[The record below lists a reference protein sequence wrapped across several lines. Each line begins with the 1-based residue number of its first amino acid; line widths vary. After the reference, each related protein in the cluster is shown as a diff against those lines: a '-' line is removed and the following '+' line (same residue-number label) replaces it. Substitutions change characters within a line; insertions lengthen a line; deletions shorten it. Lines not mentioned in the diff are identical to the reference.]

1 MMIKRFPD
9 GTAKPFLTPHEYA
22 QLRDDD
28 RFLYNEGPPPSARIT
43 GDKDREN
50 PVEGAHTAPSGDV
63 ERAVMVCPQCE
74 GEGGYPDGMDEAA
87 CHTECTRC
95 GSNGW
100 IVNQAAIAAMR
111 PARGVEL
118 AETGAVIRLTP
129 RLLLDRMLPSGAG
142 LDDAPDSKIVAMYLS
157 LGELRGLRGLIAA
170 LRQAG
175 EG

>member
-1 MMIKRFPD
+1 
-9 GTAKPFLTPHEYA
+9 
-22 QLRDDD
+22 
-28 RFLYNEGPPPSARIT
+28 
-43 GDKDREN
+43 
-50 PVEGAHTAPSGDV
+50 
-63 ERAVMVCPQCE
+63 
-74 GEGGYPDGMDEAA
+74 
-87 CHTECTRC
+87 
-95 GSNGW
+95 
-100 IVNQAAIAAMR
+100 MR

>member
-1 MMIKRFPD
+1 MTEIEPCPRYGAGLLNDFGGGD
-9 GTAKPFLTPHEYA
+9 VNWWQDY
-22 QLRDDD
+22 LRAELE
-28 RFLYNEGPPPSARIT
+28 R
-43 GDKDREN
+43 
-50 PVEGAHTAPSGDV
+50 AHDFYEAAWPAPTAPSGDV

>member
-1 MMIKRFPD
+1 MTEIEPCPKCGALPCD
-9 GTAKPFLTPHEYA
+9 WT
-22 QLRDDD
+22 D
-28 RFLYNEGPPPSARIT
+28 
-43 GDKDREN
+43 N
-50 PVEGAHTAPSGDV
+50 PHTAPSGDEKEDEAVDDWNQRAERPSPAASEV